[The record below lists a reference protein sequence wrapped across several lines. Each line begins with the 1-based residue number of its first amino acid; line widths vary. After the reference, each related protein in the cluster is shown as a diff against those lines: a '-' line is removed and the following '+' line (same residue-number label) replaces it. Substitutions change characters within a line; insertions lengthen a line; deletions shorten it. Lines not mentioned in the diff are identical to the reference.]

1 MVIGVA
7 SNALTVVAAG
17 AFQAGGTD
25 ICPMVPAPRIAAE
38 TSPGPRSAPSDS
50 DLAMLVSGARNAGA
64 MSAGGGAA
72 AAAALP
78 SSGKIP
84 KFFSAPMM
92 PVPIELMLL
101 IEPIIAYQASR
112 PSSKQNSSPTMLGK
126 GIALTISPA
135 SRKKGVSSGA
145 IGSSSIPISSR
156 RFPSQLPSAAPALAV
171 ARLTSAL
178 CAGRPAGWC
187 LAAGR

>member
-7 SNALTVVAAG
+7 SNALTVVTAG

-101 IEPIIAYQASR
+101 IEPIVAYQASR

-135 SRKKGVSSGA
+135 SRKKGQLGRDRQQQYSDFFQEVSQPVAVGGA
-145 IGSSSIPISSR
+145 GVGGRAADFGALR
-156 RFPSQLPSAAPALAV
+156 RQ
-171 ARLTSAL
+171 T
-178 CAGRPAGWC
+178 G
-187 LAAGR
+187 